1 MLSFTRKTDYALI
14 SLTHMA
20 CQGSNSSS
28 AREIAT
34 RYRMP
39 MPLLMN
45 VLKVLTQHGLARSER
60 GPRGGYQLARPAEE
74 INLHDIIAAVDGPV
88 ALVLCVRGAQRRD
101 QSASG
106 ERQACGCEL
115 TSLCPVRG
123 AVHKVHDKLVK
134 MLKEVTLADLADH
147 AKRSRAPRATPT
159 TRETEHEVAHLS

>member
-60 GPRGGYQLARPAEE
+60 GPRGGYQLAKPADE

-88 ALVLCVRGAQRRD
+88 ALVLCVRGAQHRD
-101 QSASG
+101 QSAPG

-123 AVHKVHDKLVK
+123 AVHGVHHRLVK
-134 MLKEVTLADLADH
+134 MLKDVTLAELADH
-147 AKRSRAPRATPT
+147 ARQSQSATAIT
-159 TRETEHEVAHLS
+159 GIGKSEHEIAHLS